1 MSLNCLD
8 VLHMQYDLLCRSK
21 SYTILN
27 QKLIELNVN
36 SLDFWLGSGNTVKRQ
51 FECSC
56 NWHVSCIN
64 TCLHSHWHAHAHA
77 HGHLHAHVG
86 VSDAKLIKCIITTIC
101 NLLRSYDNAD
111 TKRQRERERSK
122 ECGRGSGS
130 RKVVLL
136 LLQLQVLPTT
146 MTSIV
151 CDAVCVC
158 VCVWESETEK
168 RAGASAWRERK
179 RVCESARNWTCEIIE
194 RRHENKA

>member
-1 MSLNCLD
+1 
-8 VLHMQYDLLCRSK
+8 MQYDLLCRSK

-56 NWHVSCIN
+56 NWHVSCIS
-64 TCLHSHWHAHAHA
+64 TCSHTHSHAHSRWHA
-77 HGHLHAHVG
+77 HAHVG

-101 NLLRSYDNAD
+101 NLLRSHDNAD
-111 TKRQRERERSK
+111 TKRQRERERERERSK
-122 ECGRGSGS
+122 ESGSGSGS

-168 RAGASAWRERK
+168 RAGASAWRERE
-179 RVCESARNWTCEIIE
+179 CESARNWTCEIIE